1 VRSLRSYVFFG
12 AILWTLGLMGL
23 LTTAVTF
30 HPHQFRFLVVVHSH
44 PNVLMIGALLCMATG
59 LVVVR
64 TGFSPFIEMRRRLAD
79 VQRGIARQLSGSY
92 PPEVGPLVQDLNA
105 LLAHHELAVSRAI
118 AKAGDLAH
126 GLKTPLAV
134 LSQEAERA
142 AAAGQ
147 TDLASAIA
155 EQVERMRRQIEYH
168 LAHARAAASGATA
181 GARASVAESAAG
193 LARTLLRLHADRG
206 IAIDVRVPDDHA
218 VRCQRE
224 DLDEMLGNLLDNACK
239 WTRSRVEVSS
249 SFLPPKGG
257 NYTPEEGS
265 WLPPSGGREDADG
278 SIVVT
283 VDDDGPGLAPSLRA
297 AVLERGVR
305 ADEAAAGS
313 GFGLAIVRELAE
325 LYGGSI
331 ALDTSP
337 MGGLRAAL
345 RLPAPPR

>member
-1 VRSLRSYVFFG
+1 
-12 AILWTLGLMGL
+12 
-23 LTTAVTF
+23 
-30 HPHQFRFLVVVHSH
+30 
-44 PNVLMIGALLCMATG
+44 MIAAALFMAAG

-64 TGFSPFIEMRRRLAD
+64 TGFSPFVEMRRRLAD
-79 VQRGIARQLSGSY
+79 VQRGVARQLSGSY

-147 TDLASAIA
+147 TELASAIS

-206 IAIDVRVPDDHA
+206 IAIDVAVPADHA

-239 WTRSRVEVSS
+239 WAKSRVVLTST
-249 SFLPPKGG
+249 FLPPKGG
-257 NYTPEEGS
+257 SHESRVAGGSRTVPDDGS
-265 WLPPSGGREDADG
+265 WLPPSGGRDDSDG
-278 SIVVT
+278 AIVIT
-283 VDDDGPGLAPSLRA
+283 VDDDGPGLAASMRE
-297 AVLERGVR
+297 AVLQRGVR
-305 ADEAAAGS
+305 ADEAAPGS

-331 ALDTSP
+331 ALESSP
-337 MGGLRAAL
+337 TGGLRA
-345 RLPAPPR
+345 PPPRPPRLASCGTERGAPHRARRLQRD